1 MVVLEFQT
9 GELYARVT
17 LRSRFFAAIPC
28 NRTGSTSL
36 VADRAGPGNWVPPI
50 PGGMTGAAYQNYPN
64 RAPPVI
70 LAGKPE

>member
-1 MVVLEFQT
+1 MQESLCVPAFSLRYPVTEQALHPWWRTGLEVVL
-9 GELYARVT
+9 
-17 LRSRFFAAIPC
+17 
-28 NRTGSTSL
+28 
-36 VADRAGPGNWVPPI
+36 VAVPGNWVPPI